1 MSSTPTLATIYEDTA
16 ITCMARIQGDD
27 AVNILK
33 ENVTSISLK
42 TFLNYGTTAT
52 NTIVPVVA
60 TSVFNALQ
68 TDARWDRDT
77 TGYNFRYQIPSSVFD
92 TGDSTYRCEFLFDMD
107 SQPDLFVIFS
117 VDTVEVLSS

>member
-27 AVNILK
+27 AANITQS
-33 ENVTSISLK
+33 NVTAITLK
-42 TFLNYGTTAT
+42 TFLNYGTA
-52 NTIVPVVA
+52 A
-60 TSVFNALQ
+60 TSTTTLTVADVVFDALQ
-68 TDARWDRDT
+68 TDARWTKDA

-92 TGDSTYRCEFLFDMD
+92 TGDSTYRCEFLFDMN

-117 VDTVEVLSS
+117 VDTVEVLST

>member
-16 ITCMARIQGDD
+16 ITCMARIMGDD
-27 AVNILK
+27 AVRI
-33 ENVTSISLK
+33 EQADVTSITLK

-52 NTIVPVVA
+52 STTSLVVA
-60 TSVFNALQ
+60 DVVFDTLQ
-68 TDARWDRDT
+68 TDARWTKDS

-92 TGDSTYRCEFLFDMD
+92 TGDSTYRCEFKFDMA
-107 SQPDLFVIFS
+107 SSPDLFVIFS

>member
-1 MSSTPTLATIYEDTA
+1 
-16 ITCMARIQGDD
+16 MARIQGDD
-27 AVNILK
+27 AVNITQSD
-33 ENVTSISLK
+33 VTSITLK

-52 NTIVPVVA
+52 STTSLTVSAVV
-60 TSVFNALQ
+60 FDALQ
-68 TDARWDRDT
+68 TDARWTKDS
-77 TGYNFRYQIPSSVFD
+77 TGYCFRFQIPSSVFD

>member
-27 AVNILK
+27 AVNITQSD
-33 ENVTSISLK
+33 VTSITLK

-52 NTIVPVVA
+52 TTTSLTVS

-68 TDARWDRDT
+68 TDARWTKDS
-77 TGYNFRYQIPSSVFD
+77 TGYNFRFQIPSSVFVA
-92 TGDSTYRCEFLFDMD
+92 GDSTYRCEFLFDMD